1 MGKSRFY
8 VGVDVGSKEL
18 WIAVSSRKPRRFTYT
33 PTGITALQK
42 WARQVAGETL
52 LHFCMEATGVYSQKL
67 AMHLHSQ
74 ADIEVSIIN
83 PAQIKAFARAT
94 LRRTKTDSMDA
105 QVILKFAISQE
116 PRPWSPEPEAIQKL
130 YSLVMQAD
138 DIRDNLQQWHNRG
151 HAYSYVEGL
160 PKAVKV
166 AQRAIIRTLNR
177 QLAKIEKA
185 ISELWQTDQTLKT
198 QVELLCT
205 TPGIA
210 ELSAV
215 KLLAYGKSALIQRSQ
230 KALTAHAGLAPS
242 HRQSGTSV
250 KGRSQIAK
258 QGNKYLRRT
267 LYMPAM
273 CGIVHNPVIRRYYQ
287 HLRDK
292 GKLKMVAL
300 TACMKKLLLIVRAIL
315 IKQKP
320 FDAQINA

>member
-1 MGKSRFY
+1 MSKSRFY

-18 WIAVSSRKPRRFTYT
+18 WIAVNGRKPRRFAYT
-33 PTGITALQK
+33 TKGIMALQK
-42 WARQVAGETL
+42 WARQVAGDIL
-52 LHFCMEATGVYSQKL
+52 LHFCMEATGVYSQCL
-67 AMHLHSQ
+67 ATQLHRQ
-74 ADIEVSIIN
+74 ADTEVSIIN
-83 PAQIKAFARAT
+83 PAQIKAFAKAT
-94 LRRTKTDSMDA
+94 MRRTKTDSVDA
-105 QVILKFAISQE
+105 QVILEFAISQE
-116 PRPWSPEPEAIQKL
+116 PRSWSPEPEAIQKL

-151 HAYSYVEGL
+151 HAYSYIEQL
-160 PKAVKV
+160 PKAVKA
-166 AQRAIIRTLNR
+166 AQRAIIRALQR
-177 QLAKIEKA
+177 QLDKIEKA

-205 TPGIA
+205 TLGIA

-215 KLLAYGKSALIQRSQ
+215 KLLAYGKSALIERSQ
-230 KALTAHAGLAPS
+230 KALIAHAGLAPG

-250 KGRSQIAK
+250 KGRSRIAK
-258 QGNKYLRRT
+258 QGNKYLRKT
-267 LYMPAM
+267 LYMPAL
-273 CGIVHNPVIRRYYQ
+273 CGIVHNPVIRQYYQ

-300 TACMKKLLLIVRAIL
+300 TACMKKLLLIVRAML